1 MSVIGLDGLISQTA
15 KTADKSTGSVPKDS
29 VQSTKSGPEKHLSDI
44 SEPKVHPSQE
54 SHYDKIR
61 EVKPEHAKNP
71 SRYIQS
77 KLLKRFMRPIR
88 FSPRQGE
95 SISTR
100 LKGLGKGFSTVG
112 SLSGRG

>member
-1 MSVIGLDGLISQTA
+1 MGVIGLDGLISQTA

-29 VQSTKSGPEKHLSDI
+29 VQSTKTGPEKHSSDI

-54 SHYDKIR
+54 SHYSKSQ

-71 SRYIQS
+71 SLYIQS
-77 KLLKRFMRPIR
+77 KLLKGFMRPIR
-88 FSPRQGE
+88 FSPRQRE

-100 LKGLGKGFSTVG
+100 LKGLNKGFSTTG
-112 SLSGRG
+112 SIGGRG